1 MKRFCLFITIGIL
14 WSSSAFGQLLT
25 VGNQNISTEE
35 FVRLYKKNIPSANF
49 SERSLRAYLQLLI
62 AYKLRLQEAEDLN
75 IDQLPHIR
83 TQLTNHANQL
93 ILPYLTDREMLERM
107 LLEAYEHSLQD
118 VRARQIMIR
127 VPFSPTP
134 EDTLSAFEK
143 AMHIRS
149 RLMNGEDF
157 NTVAREESEN
167 SQFVTVGHRQERRVS
182 FSDLGYFNAFSMPYS
197 IEKFAFSSEI
207 GEFSMPL
214 RTAVGFHIVQTMDR
228 QPTLG
233 RINASQ
239 IFLNVANADQAE
251 DVRRR
256 ADSIFNL
263 IASGRSSFAENA
275 RLYSDDRISGVRG
288 GQMAEFNVMRACPE
302 FIYNLYRMPIGVVA
316 RPFASSDGYHIV
328 LIHSLGYALEFE
340 EVRSELLFRLQRD
353 PRAELIRQS
362 FVASLRERYAVIE
375 EPGALERFANRLDPN
390 DIMGFWMYQPDELS
404 SLQLVQAGNQT
415 ATFGEFG
422 AFIQDNQMNFDFGNE
437 PFMAFIER
445 NYRLFV
451 EEMLIRNEAENVK
464 ETNEN
469 FIRDFNTF
477 RDGTLVFELTNQR
490 VWRRAVEDTAGLR
503 EFFATLQHQHRFIR
517 PARIQALVF
526 TYDVRHVDTQSAR
539 RFLEQARRRRLGP
552 EQVAEQANR
561 NFNPNH
567 ISVTFGTFEPGQNRI
582 VDRADWSQRGLS
594 RDIATGGFEKGF
606 VYIHDF
612 FPSEPRTFDEVRG
625 VITGLYQEY
634 LERTWI
640 ENLRRKYTVNI
651 NQTEFENL
659 IKR

>member
-1 MKRFCLFITIGIL
+1 MKQLCLFIIIGFL
-14 WSSSAFGQLLT
+14 WSSSAFGQLLV
-25 VGNQNISTEE
+25 VGTQNISKEE
-35 FVRLYKKNIPSANF
+35 FVRLYKKNIPEANF
-49 SERSLRAYLQLLI
+49 SERSLRAYLELLI
-62 AYKLRLQEAEDLN
+62 AYKLRLQEAMDLN
-75 IDQLPHIR
+75 IDQLPHIQ

-93 ILPYLTDREMLERM
+93 ILPYLTDGEMLERM

-118 VRARQIMIR
+118 VRARQIMVR
-127 VPFSPTP
+127 VPFSATP
-134 EDTLSAFEK
+134 QDTLSAFEK

-157 NTVAREESEN
+157 RTVATEESEN
-167 SQFVTVGHRQERRVS
+167 SQLIMVGHRQERRVS

-214 RTAVGFHIVQTMDR
+214 RTAVGYHIVQTMDR

-239 IFLNVANADQAE
+239 IFLSVSSADQAE
-251 DVRRR
+251 AVRRK
-256 ADSIFNL
+256 ADSIFDL
-263 IASGRSSFAENA
+263 ITSGRSSFAENA
-275 RLYSDDRISGVRG
+275 RLYSNDRISGVRG

-316 RPFASSDGYHIV
+316 PPFASSDGYHIV
-328 LIHSLGYALEFE
+328 FIHSLGYALEFE
-340 EVRSELLFRLQRD
+340 DVRAELLFRLQRD

-362 FVASLRERYAVIE
+362 FVESLSARYAVREI
-375 EPGALERFANRLDPN
+375 PNALERFANRLDPN
-390 DIMGFWMYQPDELS
+390 DIMGFWMYEPDEMS
-404 SLQLVQAGNQT
+404 SLALVNVGDQT

-445 NYRLFV
+445 NYRLFI
-451 EEMLIRNEAENVK
+451 EEMLISNEAENVK
-464 ETNEN
+464 QTNEN
-469 FIRDFNTF
+469 FIRDFNAF
-477 RDGTLVFELTNQR
+477 REGAMVFEITNKR
-490 VWRRAVEDTAGLR
+490 VWRRAVEDTAGMR
-503 EFFATLQHQHRFIR
+503 EFFGTQQHRFIR

-526 TYDVRHVDTQSAR
+526 TYDVRHVDTQSVR

-552 EQVAEQANR
+552 EQVVEQANR
-561 NFNPNH
+561 NFNTNH
-567 ISVTFGTFEPGQNRI
+567 ISVIFGTFEPGQNRI
-582 VDRADWSQRGLS
+582 VDRVDWSQMGLS

-612 FPSEPRTFDEVRG
+612 LPPEPRAFEEVRG
-625 VITGLYQEY
+625 IIAGQYQAY

-640 ENLRRKYTVNI
+640 ERLRRKYTVI
-651 NQTEFENL
+651 VNQTEFENL